1 MAKGWYVVHT
11 YSGYENKVE
20 KYIRKL
26 METGTLE
33 GAVSDVK
40 VPSEEVVEVKD
51 GKKKVL
57 NKKFLP
63 GYILVEMDLPDRGWK
78 SICGHIKK
86 IQGVTG
92 FVGSMS
98 GNKPQPISA
107 EEAKAILQKSG
118 EIRADKLYK
127 PKQSF
132 EIGESVR
139 IIEGPFNTFTGTVEE
154 ANFEKGKLKVMV
166 GIFGRSTPVE
176 VDFAQVEKI

>member
-1 MAKGWYVVHT
+1 
-11 YSGYENKVE
+11 
-20 KYIRKL
+20 
-26 METGTLE
+26 
-33 GAVSDVK
+33 
-40 VPSEEVVEVKD
+40 
-51 GKKKVL
+51 
-57 NKKFLP
+57 
-63 GYILVEMDLPDRGWK
+63 
-78 SICGHIKK
+78 
-86 IQGVTG
+86 
-92 FVGSMS
+92 MS

-139 IIEGPFNTFTGTVEE
+139 IIEGPFNTFTGKVEE
-154 ANFEKGKLKVMV
+154 VNFEKGKLKVMV